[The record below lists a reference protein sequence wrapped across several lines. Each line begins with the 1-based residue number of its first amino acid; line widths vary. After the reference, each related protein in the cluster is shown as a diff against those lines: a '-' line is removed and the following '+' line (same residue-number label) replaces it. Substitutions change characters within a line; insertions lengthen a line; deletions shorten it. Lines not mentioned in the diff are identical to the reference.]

1 MKKQIISNT
10 IMFIAIMLFV
20 VLFSNIF
27 GQANKMV
34 GIVVLIIGLVISEK
48 DLTQNLKVLT
58 VQLVIINLFMGIAS
72 YFANLNPFLGLLF
85 NIPFIFYVTYM
96 MVAGN
101 KKPYHFPF
109 ILGYLFLLLT
119 SPITNIVDLPGRLIA
134 LIAGSL
140 MIVGLQ
146 YLFNK
151 DTYKK
156 ILKAENEQVLNIL
169 EKRLNRI
176 LNYDLADH
184 PEEIEALE
192 NSMQRFMKVTY
203 ERRNFKSTL
212 TQESMHRVTEMIT
225 LEKIYHLLGR
235 LGIDYKENMIEK
247 NFLDDLKQLI
257 NDLKNND
264 FSCGTKLLKKWD
276 EQVLTGSEFELK
288 QAIYILKA
296 SENNDY
302 PLRKE
307 NLLKQMMH
315 IDKESLAYKF
325 ALRLTILLTI
335 GIFITGYFN
344 LEYGRWLCFT
354 ILALVQPRYE
364 ESNKKTWMRFVGTGI
379 GVVIFL
385 ILFNIF
391 TNQTARTMIVLC
403 SSYIGMYINRY
414 DLKMIVTTVQALGAA
429 IIGTT
434 GAIVIQNRIYL
445 VLLGGVIAYLGNKY
459 LFTIREQQEKLH
471 YAKLYEEYKTYLE
484 NHPERY
490 PHAFIVETYH
500 VLDMGKQKEHYKEWL
515 DISFDALAKAI

>member
-10 IMFIAIMLFV
+10 IMFVFIMLFV
-20 VLFSNIF
+20 MLFSNIF
-27 GQANKMV
+27 GEANKMV

-48 DLTQNLKVLT
+48 DLTQNLNVLT
-58 VQLVIINLFMGIAS
+58 VWLVSVNIFMGIAS
-72 YFANLNPFLGLLF
+72 YFAILNPFLGLLF

-96 MVAGN
+96 MVAGK

-109 ILGYLFLLLT
+109 ILGYLFLLLS
-119 SPITNIVDLPGRLIA
+119 SPVTNIGDLPGRLIA

-140 MIVGLQ
+140 VIVGLQ

-156 ILKAENEQVLNIL
+156 ILKSENEQVLNIL
-169 EKRLNRI
+169 EKRINRI
-176 LNYDLADH
+176 LNHDLMDY

-192 NSMQRFMKVTY
+192 DSMQRFMKVTY

-212 TQESMHRVTEMIT
+212 TPESMHRVTEMIT

-235 LGIDYKENMIEK
+235 LGIDYRDNMVEE
-247 NFLDDLKQLI
+247 NFLFDLKKLI
-257 NDLKNND
+257 GDLKNND
-264 FSCGTKLLKKWD
+264 FSCATKLIDKWD
-276 EQVLTGSEFELK
+276 GQILTGSEFEIK

-302 PLRKE
+302 PVRNE

-315 IDKESLAYKF
+315 IDRESLAYKF
-325 ALRLTILLTI
+325 SLRLTILLTI
-335 GIFITGYFN
+335 GMFIIGYFN

-354 ILALVQPRYE
+354 ILALVQPGYE

-391 TNQTARTMIVLC
+391 TNQIARTIIILC
-403 SSYIGMYINRY
+403 SSYIGMYFNRY
-414 DLKMIVTTVQALGAA
+414 DLKMIFITIQSLGAA
-429 IIGTT
+429 IIGST
-434 GAIVIQNRIYL
+434 GGIVAQNRIYL
-445 VLLGGVIAYLGNKY
+445 VLLGGVIAYLGNRY

-471 YAKLYEEYKTYLE
+471 YAELYKQYKSCLE
-484 NHPERY
+484 NHPEFY

-500 VLDMGKQKEHYKEWL
+500 ILDMGKQKENYQEWL
-515 DISFDALAKAI
+515 NISFNALVKAI